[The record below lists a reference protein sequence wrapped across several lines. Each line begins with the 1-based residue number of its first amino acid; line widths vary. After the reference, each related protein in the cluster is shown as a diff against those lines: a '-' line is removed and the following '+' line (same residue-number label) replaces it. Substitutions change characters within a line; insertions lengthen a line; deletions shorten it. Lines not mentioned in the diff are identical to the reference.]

1 MSGLSALPL
10 QVVLDPIWF
19 VAAAAAVVLL
29 VAVGGPVVVRSL
41 RSHRP
46 PTAAEADALATRLAA
61 AAYEPSG
68 VAVRETGDD
77 GAVAVSIRGLPGRR
91 RLVVTDEVLSGLDD
105 DTAGAL
111 LAAEVERARHYYL
124 EYRAV
129 ASAAV
134 VALATAMFSGL
145 LSVPNG
151 VVVLALAALVL
162 FWLGRQLQFSADRV
176 AAERVGAVTTAQ
188 PEIVAGL
195 ADTFEAVAARRGVD
209 PEPASWRTLFEVQ
222 PPLGQRIDRL
232 RASE

>member
-176 AAERVGAVTTAQ
+176 AAERVGAA
-188 PEIVAGL
+188 AL